1 MWNYCKCNDGIL
13 SIMLNDYGDFFMYSK
28 ALVFPRL
35 LINEMD
41 VAWKERLKDASFFPQ
56 VYEIIPRSYLE
67 VKNLHFLLS
76 LIMLHLIF
84 FYRKHCKKSSW
95 YVVEV
100 SLSNPS
106 SFSLSSMLFNQD
118 IVTNEDDI
126 VFGAISLRARKKLS
140 SLNVLSKPI

>member
-1 MWNYCKCNDGIL
+1 
-13 SIMLNDYGDFFMYSK
+13 MLNDYGDFLMYSK

-56 VYEIIPRSYLE
+56 VYEIISRSYLE

-76 LIMLHLIF
+76 LIMLHFIF
-84 FYRKHCKKSSW
+84 FYRKHCKKPSW

-118 IVTNEDDI
+118 IVNNEDDI
-126 VFGAISLRARKKLS
+126 VFGAISSRTRKKLS